1 MALVVKT
8 ERGGISMRKKKI
20 LVGALAVVLAV
31 SMLTACGGPENG
43 GNGGSDTEQKPS
55 SQPDQGEGKEDGKDD
70 GDKGNGTESPVEP
83 VTGKSRT
90 EKYFA
95 RVQDV
100 GVKYH
105 SAVEHWK
112 NGTAVEREEYASDGV
127 RTYQKIWTKKYG
139 WETHVIDVNQQMV
152 WTYDKEKK
160 TAYCKTY
167 KDSAPVLDLPSI
179 LSPKNYLVEKE
190 GYQVGTEVVD
200 NITYTSEYFTDLF
213 GKKISY
219 CFDKDD
225 LEGEELRCMVIDYP
239 DGNREWIKVLLCNQ
253 TEFDLRLLRV
263 PEGYEYYRVDDNEPI
278 EDLGTTP
285 QDNYPD

>member
-1 MALVVKT
+1 
-8 ERGGISMRKKKI
+8 MRRTRKI
-20 LVGALAVVLAV
+20 IAGFLAAVMAV
-31 SMLTACGGPENG
+31 SMLTACGGPEDG
-43 GNGGSDTEQKPS
+43 GHGSSDTGQKPS
-55 SQPDQGEGKEDGKDD
+55 SQPEQGNEKGDE
-70 GDKGNGTESPVEP
+70 DKGSSTETPTDPVS
-83 VTGKSRT
+83 GKSRT

-95 RVQDV
+95 RVQNT

-105 SAVEHWK
+105 SAAEHWK
-112 NGTAVEREEYASDGV
+112 NGTVIEREEYASDGV
-127 RTYQKIWTKKYG
+127 RTYQKIWTEKYG
-139 WETHVIDVNQQMV
+139 WETHVVDVNQQMA

-167 KDSAPVLDLPSI
+167 KDPAPVLDLPSI

-200 NITYTSEYFTDLF
+200 NITYTSEYFTDVF

-239 DGNREWIKVLLCNQ
+239 DGNREWIEPLLCNQ
-253 TEFDLRLLRV
+253 TDFNIKLLQV

-278 EDLGTTP
+278 EYLGTTP